1 MPGGQERVLKRRI
14 KTMSSTKKITRAMEL
29 IAATRIAKAQQRVQ
43 ASRPY
48 ADQITGVIRSLAA
61 GGAASGQ
68 ALLTP
73 KTDVKTVAYIVIA
86 ADRGLAGAYN
96 SSVIRQAERAM
107 QADVAAGR
115 NYVLITCGKKAEDYF
130 RFRKYTITQSF
141 KGFSENPTYENAREV
156 AAAIVGRFE
165 AGEVDQVELSYTRFL
180 SAGSQKPVLVRF
192 MPIDLGDQSGDGASG
207 GASGGGS
214 GYEFEPEPNAIL
226 GSLLPRY
233 VESRLYAAMLEGAAS
248 EHAARQRAMKS
259 ATENAGELIKKLSLQ
274 MNAARQAAITTE
286 IMEIVG
292 GAEAL
297 KGAQSG
303 GSDLLADR
311 ALDTDLFAARTADH
325 NHAYNTSNN

>member
-14 KTMSSTKKITRAMEL
+14 KTMTSTKKITRAMEL

-43 ASRPY
+43 AARPY
-48 ADQITGVIRSLAA
+48 SDQITGVIRSLAA

-68 ALLTP
+68 PLLTP
-73 KTDVKTVAYIVIA
+73 KADVKTIAYIVIS

-130 RFRKYTITQSF
+130 RFRKYTITASF
-141 KGFSENPTYENAREV
+141 KGFSESPTYENAKQV
-156 AAAIVGRFE
+156 AAAVVGPFE
-165 AGEVDQVELSYTRFL
+165 AGEIDQVELSYTRFL
-180 SAGSQKPVLVRF
+180 SAGSQKPTLARF
-192 MPIDLGDQSGDGASG
+192 MPIDLGDQSGESA
-207 GASGGGS
+207 GGGS
-214 GYEFEPEPNAIL
+214 GYEFEPEPTSIL
-226 GSLLPRY
+226 ASLLPRY

-297 KGAQSG
+297 KGKQAG
-303 GSDLLADR
+303 DGELIAHH
-311 ALDTDLFAARTADH
+311 LDDVDLFPTRDQAHAHAH
-325 NHAYNTSNN
+325 NN

>member
-1 MPGGQERVLKRRI
+1 MPGGQERILKRRI

-29 IAATRIAKAQQRVQ
+29 IAATRIAKAQARVL

-48 ADQITGVIRSLAA
+48 AEQITGVIRSLAA
-61 GGAASGQ
+61 GGAATGQ
-68 ALLTP
+68 PLLTP

-96 SSVIRQAERAM
+96 SAVIRLTERAI
-107 QADVAAGR
+107 QADQAAGR
-115 NYVLITCGKKAEDYF
+115 SYVLITCGKKAEDYF
-130 RFRKYTITQSF
+130 RFRKYTITASF
-141 KGFSENPTYENAREV
+141 KGFSEAPTYENARAV
-156 AAAIVGRFE
+156 AAEVVSRFE
-165 AGEVDQVELSYTRFL
+165 GGEVDQVELTYTQFL
-180 SAGSQKPVLVRF
+180 SAGSQRPVMRRF
-192 MPIDLGDQSGDGASG
+192 MPIDLGEQEQ
-207 GASGGGS
+207 GGGTPS
-214 GYEFEPEPNAIL
+214 GYEFEPEPASIL

-297 KGAQSG
+297 NDSNAGN
-303 GSDLLADR
+303 SDLPLEHIN
-311 ALDTDLFAARTADH
+311 DTHLFHLHTNAHIASGHHTA
-325 NHAYNTSNN
+325 SNA

>member
-48 ADQITGVIRSLAA
+48 AEQITGVIRSLAA
-61 GGAASGQ
+61 GGAGSGQ

-130 RFRKYTITQSF
+130 RFRKYTITASF
-141 KGFSENPTYENAREV
+141 KGFSESPTYENAREV

-180 SAGSQKPVLVRF
+180 SAGSQKPALVRF
-192 MPIDLGDQSGDGASG
+192 MPIDLGDESGDGG
-207 GASGGGS
+207 SGGGS
-214 GYEFEPEPNAIL
+214 GYEFEPNPTAIL
-226 GSLLPRY
+226 SSLLPRY

-325 NHAYNTSNN
+325 NHAYNN

>member
-1 MPGGQERVLKRRI
+1 MPGGEERVLKRRI
-14 KTMSSTKKITRAMEL
+14 KTMTSTKKITRAMEL

-48 ADQITGVIRSLAA
+48 AEQITGVIRSLAA
-61 GGAASGQ
+61 GGAGNGQ
-68 ALLTP
+68 ALLSP

-107 QADVAAGR
+107 QADIAAGR

-130 RFRKYTITQSF
+130 RFRKYTITQAF
-141 KGFSENPTYENAREV
+141 KGFSEAPTYENAREV
-156 AAAIVGRFE
+156 AAAVVARFE
-165 AGEVDQVELSYTRFL
+165 AGELDQVELSYTKFL
-180 SAGSQKPVLVRF
+180 SAGSQKPALVRF
-192 MPIDLGDQSGDGASG
+192 MPIDLGDETGSEG
-207 GASGGGS
+207 GGSGGGS
-214 GYEFEPEPNAIL
+214 GYEFEPDPNSIL
-226 GSLLPRY
+226 SSLLPRY

-303 GSDLLADR
+303 VTDLLADR

-325 NHAYNTSNN
+325 NHAYNN

>member
-14 KTMSSTKKITRAMEL
+14 KTMTSTKKITRAMEL

-48 ADQITGVIRSLAA
+48 AEQITGVIRSLAA
-61 GGAASGQ
+61 GGAGSGQ
-68 ALLTP
+68 PLLTP

-141 KGFSENPTYENAREV
+141 KGFSESPTYENARDV
-156 AAAIVGRFE
+156 AGEIVGRFE

-180 SAGSQKPVLVRF
+180 SAGSQKPALVRF
-192 MPIDLGDQSGDGASG
+192 MPIDLGDDSGEGT
-207 GASGGGS
+207 GGGS
-214 GYEFEPEPNAIL
+214 GYEFEPDPASIL
-226 GSLLPRY
+226 SSLLPRY

-325 NHAYNTSNN
+325 NHAYNN